1 MRFLLKLIKKLEIQS
16 IENIIN
22 FLNNQLVGRL
32 ATIDSNGYPQVI
44 PMNFVYIQT
53 NNHKNHSALLNQHS
67 IYMHSYP
74 YGEKIDNIKRNSKVG
89 FEVDQH
95 IAFLSSYYF
104 HPTDASQ
111 ADTLYISTVIKG
123 ESFIV
128 ENYEEKALALN
139 ALMEKYQKEG
149 KYQRLDSKMCSV
161 KEVIVIKIIPMQ
173 IRGKYKIGQQWTS
186 SYRLKIAASILA
198 REKEGAIPILDIMGI
213 EILPNNTLHIQREPI
228 L

>member
-1 MRFLLKLIKKLEIQS
+1 MKLIKKLEIQS

-22 FLNNQLVGRL
+22 FLNDRLVGRL

-53 NNHKNHSALLNQHS
+53 RNHKNHSALLNQHS

-95 IAFLSSYYF
+95 IAFLPSYYF

-111 ADTLYISTVIKG
+111 ADTLYISIVIKG

-149 KYQRLDSKMCSV
+149 KYQRLDSKMRSV
-161 KEVIVIKIIPMQ
+161 QEVTVIKIIPIE

-186 SYRLKIAASILA
+186 SYRLKIATSILA